1 MPTEQEIATAALAL
15 LNTALTSYGDT
26 SGAVKARDLDDARGV
41 SEEHVQVTL
50 TRRFAERERAG
61 RESQSPWRL
70 TTRPVADYVSNGR
83 EIQARCFTAL
93 NGIRL
98 TAGGATSTP
107 MRLESADV
115 IAEDDGRYSGLTT
128 WTFTF

>member
-1 MPTEQEIATAALAL
+1 MPTEEQVATSARAALD
-15 LNTALTSYGDT
+15 TALTSYGGT
-26 SGAVKARDLDDARGV
+26 AGAVKALDLDAARGV
-41 SEEHVQVTL
+41 SAEHVQVTL

-61 RESQSPWRL
+61 REAQSPWRL
-70 TTRPVADYVSNGR
+70 TTRPVADYVANGR

-93 NGIRL
+93 NGVRL

-107 MRLESADV
+107 MRLESADS
-115 IAEDDGRYSGLTT
+115 ISEDDGRYSGLTT